1 MHDKFELGTLC
12 ATSSV
17 AERMRTETDFTA
29 FVRAALV
36 LYRTGDWGVLP
47 EEDKELNNSAIINGE
62 RIMGAYIYHKTGE
75 KIWIITEAD
84 RSHTTVLYP
93 SKY

>member
-1 MHDKFELGTLC
+1 MYDKFELGMLC
-12 ATSSV
+12 ATSTIT
-17 AERMRTETDFTA
+17 ERMKTDADFEA
-29 FVRAALV
+29 FVWAALV

-47 EEDKELNNSAIINGE
+47 EEDKELNNNAIINGE
-62 RIMGAYIYHKTGE
+62 RIMGAYIYHKTDD

-93 SKY
+93 SEY

>member
-1 MHDKFELGTLC
+1 MFDKFELGTLC
-12 ATSSV
+12 ATSAI
-17 AERMRTETDFTA
+17 AERMKTDADFAA

-47 EEDKELNNSAIINGE
+47 EEDKEFNDNAIINGE
-62 RIMGAYIYHKTGE
+62 RILGVYIYHKKAD

-93 SKY
+93 SEY